1 VLDPFGAGV
10 VQENPYGPFV
20 GGEGEELGIAKVD
33 PADIVWF
40 EPLGLS
46 LIGGFV
52 PNENPFDGV
61 GALVTKE
68 DSGDG
73 LGVLVKLA
81 PVGALVKSTPVGALV
96 ELTTLGDGLGA
107 LVELAPNPDDGLGAF
122 DANEDPDDGLGALV
136 KLAPTVGLL
145 VLVPTHLSA

>member
-1 VLDPFGAGV
+1 LISVLDPFGAGV

-68 DSGDG
+68 DSDDG

-81 PVGALVKSTPVGALV
+81 PVGALVK
-96 ELTTLGDGLGA
+96 LTTLGDGLGA

>member
-1 VLDPFGAGV
+1 MLDPFGGEV

-20 GGEGEELGIAKVD
+20 GGEGEELGVAKVD
-33 PADIVWF
+33 PADIVRF

-52 PNENPFDGV
+52 PNENPFGGV

-68 DSGDG
+68 DSDDG
-73 LGVLVKLA
+73 LG
-81 PVGALVKSTPVGALV
+81 P
-96 ELTTLGDGLGA
+96 

-136 KLAPTVGLL
+136 KMAPTVGLL
-145 VLVPTHLSA
+145 VLLRTHLSA